1 MLLCV
6 ACSATLDSSTCSVPS
21 DSEKVLPPHHFVEC
35 GHAVCGAC
43 VAQRRSLASAC
54 IMCRT
59 THDILT
65 GGSSSGSRSARH
77 RRPGTDPTKPTS
89 SSTPPKATADDRAPP
104 SYNERGDNGF
114 TLGELSH
121 GEDATSDRDAAPPPI
136 DDDDSHSPPTYHQ
149 VAAPPGFEGGVITN
163 SDGNQTNEKGMH
175 GEQCTLHYLKPNDT
189 LLGLALHYKVD
200 PPTLAKMNK
209 LPISTLSTT
218 PQLLH
223 TLPFLF
229 LPPSVTSSS
238 SSKPIL
244 PAAEERRRL
253 IIRRF
258 QMHTRCSDWALAK
271 AYVDQVYQARAR
283 ELEMIDPDRRPG
295 GDMEETVRGG
305 ELEQALEAWK
315 KDEEWERSQVEASKK
330 GKGKGKAEVT
340 IGSRMKSTGQVEAK
354 VKGWSWPR

>member
-6 ACSATLDSSTCSVPS
+6 ACSATLDSSTYGVPS
-21 DSEKVLPPHHFVEC
+21 DSEKVLPPHHFVKC

-59 THDILT
+59 TRDILT
-65 GGSSSGSRSARH
+65 GSSSGSRSASH
-77 RRPGTDPTKPTS
+77 RRPGADSTEPTS
-89 SSTPPKATADDRAPP
+89 SSRSPKATADDRAPP
-104 SYNERGDNGF
+104 SYNEQGENGF
-114 TLGELSH
+114 TLGEIPH
-121 GEDATSDRDAAPPPI
+121 GEDATSDRDTAPPPI

-149 VAAPPGFEGGVITN
+149 GAAPPGFEGGVITN
-163 SDGNQTNEKGMH
+163 SDGNQTNEKGTH
-175 GEQCTLHYLKPNDT
+175 GEQCTLHYVKPNDT

-218 PQLLH
+218 PHFLH

-229 LPPSVTSSS
+229 LPPSVSTSS

-283 ELEMIDPDRRPG
+283 ALEMIDPDRRVG
-295 GDMEETVRGG
+295 GDIEETVRGG
-305 ELEQALEAWK
+305 ELEEALKAWK
-315 KDEEWERSQVEASKK
+315 KDEEWEKSQVEASKK
-330 GKGKGKAEVT
+330 GKGKAGVT